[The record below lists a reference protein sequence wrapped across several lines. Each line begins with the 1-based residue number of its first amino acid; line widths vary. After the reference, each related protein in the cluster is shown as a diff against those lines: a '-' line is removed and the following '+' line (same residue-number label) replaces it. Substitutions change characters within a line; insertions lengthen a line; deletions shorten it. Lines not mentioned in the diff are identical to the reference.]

1 MTLGAETVALQPE
14 PRGVPGHLAVR
25 SQEEWG
31 ASHRRPQGLSLADT
45 WASAACLQRRKRT
58 RSHCSYGQTCGN
70 PPWSQE

>member
-14 PRGVPGHLAVR
+14 PRGVPGHLAAR

-45 WASAACLQRRKRT
+45 WVKLFLIHRNR
-58 RSHCSYGQTCGN
+58 
-70 PPWSQE
+70 